1 MIEFILEQNLQRFDE
16 FVNKNKGSFIQCSR
30 WPEIKT
36 FWKPY
41 FYSGFRCEEQ
51 VLSCLV
57 LERSL
62 SVCGKIWYIPDGPLT
77 DFSDMEI
84 MSEFTEFLKSEMKK
98 YSVTAVLT
106 DPHIALRIDHEL
118 CEKGVKLH
126 EDLIKLGYVLNYDV
140 ARYIYKS
147 PIQYMISL
155 RKDDGTLYTEKE
167 LLKSCEKGVRYSVRI
182 GESRG
187 LVCKNFTYQDIE
199 NDPKIL
205 DDFSTVMRATSD
217 RDNFIEKKPEY
228 VKNLM
233 KVFDDSMILSL
244 VYYDKNR
251 DRQFEEDRMK
261 TLAKNI
267 EKLAETD
274 KTSIINRLTNEND
287 TIKQQSDNYQKR
299 VKIAEEYSSSDEFV
313 VAGGLTVRYGGVASC
328 LFGGSI
334 DVLRNET
341 RSSHFVNYR
350 RICDSIEL
358 GCDYHDLGYVLVDN
372 PSIPAD
378 KTQIMGE
385 LTPFK
390 NFEGINSFKASL
402 GAKLYQ
408 FEGEYA
414 LVNNSFRY
422 FIYSKLVPLVKK
434 VKINILHILRKFK

>member
-1 MIEFILEQNLQRFDE
+1 MVIFKEEKDLKKFDE
-16 FVNKNKGSFIQCSR
+16 FVNSMKGSFIQCSS
-30 WPEIKT
+30 WAKIKT

-41 FYSGFRCEEQ
+41 FYSGFKGDEQ

-77 DFSDMEI
+77 DFSDREI
-84 MSEFTEFLKSEMKK
+84 LEGFTSFMKAEMKK
-98 YSVTAVLT
+98 YGATALFF
-106 DPHIALRIDHEL
+106 DPHIPLRIDHEL
-118 CEKGVKLH
+118 QQNGVKLH
-126 EDLIKLGYVLNYDV
+126 EDLISLGYILNHDV
-140 ARYIYKS
+140 IRYIYKS

-155 RKDDGTLYTEKE
+155 KKDDGTPYTAKE
-167 LLKSCEKGVRYSVRI
+167 LLKNCEKGVRYSVRV

-187 LVCKNFTYQDIE
+187 LVCKNFTFSDVE
-199 NDPKIL
+199 NDNSVL

-233 KVFDDSMILSL
+233 KTFDGNMVLSL
-244 VYYDKNR
+244 VYYDKTA
-251 DRQFEEDRMK
+251 DKKLEDERQC
-261 TLAKNI
+261 TLAENL
-267 EKLAETD
+267 EKLEQTD
-274 KTSIINRLTNEND
+274 KTSVINRIKNENE
-287 TIKQQSDNYQKR
+287 TINQQSENYKKR
-299 VKIAEEYSSSDEFV
+299 KQIADEYTSDDTFV
-313 VAGGLTVRYGGVASC
+313 VAGGLTIRYGGVASC

-350 RICDSIEL
+350 RLCDSIDE

-372 PSIPAD
+372 LNIPKD
-378 KTQIMGE
+378 KTQILGE
-385 LTPFK
+385 LEPVK

-414 LVNNSFRY
+414 LVNKNFRF
-422 FIYSKLVPLVKK
+422 FIYSKLVPVVKK
-434 VKINILHILRKFK
+434 VKINILRFLRKVK